1 MSNNVQ
7 NKMLEFEVTPPPSAW
22 SNIANALDDAA
33 LTSSLSHKLQTAIA
47 VPPASVWHAISSAL
61 TVDELTPLLASKLK
75 NAEAVP
81 PVAAWSFIAAS
92 LNKTKETIISQKRV
106 LSPLLKYAAAAAVAG
121 LMVFGGYSLLKNKN
135 NDNPTDTIVK
145 INTGTSIT
153 DEKATV
159 ADGNPDTLSESS
171 EIAATDNA
179 IIIAEEKRN
188 DAALE
193 ASKHTFAKLEPP
205 AVNKIKRI
213 AAAYQFSSALE
224 DNAAGLN
231 NLKSGIAPTHA
242 ENNNRYI
249 TVMTPDCNLIRISKK
264 LKHLTCCI
272 TGEVVDKSCQLKL
285 EKWRKQMASAAAH
298 PANFIDI
305 MELVDALGDDQ

>member
-1 MSNNVQ
+1 MSNNIQ
-7 NKMLEFEVTPPPSAW
+7 HKMLDFEVTPPPSAW

-33 LTSSLSHKLQTAIA
+33 LYNTISQKLQTATIA
-47 VPPASVWHAISSAL
+47 PPASAWHAISSTLA
-61 TVDELTPLLASKLK
+61 VDELTPVLTSKLK

-81 PVAAWSFIAAS
+81 PAAAWSLIAAS
-92 LNKTKETIISQKRV
+92 LNNTKESVITQKRV

-121 LMVFGGYSLLKNKN
+121 LMIFGGYSLLKNKN
-135 NDNPTDTIVK
+135 NDKPTQAIVK
-145 INTGTSIT
+145 NNAATPIPDEVASVT
-153 DEKATV
+153 DLKPDSAKELADISSTEKAI
-159 ADGNPDTLSESS
+159 NL
-171 EIAATDNA
+171 
-179 IIIAEEKRN
+179 AEEKRN

-193 ASKHTFAKLEPP
+193 ASKHTYAKLEPP

-224 DNAAGLN
+224 DNAAGFN

-264 LKHLTCCI
+264 FEHLSCCI
-272 TGEVVDKSCQLKL
+272 TGEVVDKNCQLQL